1 MRASA
6 LSHKIIVYPAKGPRQ
21 DSPRANPDWRA
32 AVSHLVELSAAS
44 PALERLAAH
53 LVQSH

>member
-1 MRASA
+1 MRAST

-21 DSPRANPDWRA
+21 DSPRANLDWRA
-32 AVSHLVELSAAS
+32 AVSHLVELSTAS